1 MSVYLTADIAKI
13 NIQHE
18 LNKNTN
24 SYQKTIERL
33 SSGTKFTKT
42 ADAPMASSQATK
54 MEVKISATKKS
65 TSNVYLGQDLL
76 TTASAN
82 QEKTI
87 ETLQSIK
94 DLCLQAANGTYSS
107 SDKNAILEEI
117 RSNLASIDL
126 SASSTDFNG
135 AKLLNGSCSN
145 LKLQIGPNSTNT
157 MEVGDALINVHCSQ
171 LGGDIRIPAATTGET
186 WTAADVSNYTD
197 KINLALTTVIG
208 TNCTLGG
215 YQNRLSNTLVNLETS
230 STNLSQGKSVISD
243 ADIAAESADL
253 VKYQILQQSAASVL
267 TQANQSS
274 SFVLSLLNIN

>member
-1 MSVYLTADIAKI
+1 MSIYLTADIAKL

-33 SSGTKFTKT
+33 STGSKYTKT

-54 MEVKISATKKS
+54 MQVKISATKEAI
-65 TSNVYLGQDLL
+65 SNVAIGQDLL
-76 TTASAN
+76 ATASAN
-82 QEKTI
+82 QEKAI
-87 ETLQSIK
+87 ETLQKIR
-94 DLCLQAANGTYSS
+94 DLCLQAENGTYSS
-107 SDKNAILEEI
+107 SDKDAILEEI
-117 RSNLASIDL
+117 RSNLESIDL
-126 SASSTDFNG
+126 SASSTNFNG
-135 AKLLNGSCSN
+135 QKLLDGSSSN

-171 LGGDIRIPAATTGET
+171 LGGDIRIPTTTTGES
-186 WTAADVSNYTD
+186 WTTTDISNYAD
-197 KINLALTTVIG
+197 KINLALTTLIE

-215 YQNRLSNTLVNLETS
+215 YQNRLSNTLVNLQTS
-230 STNLSQGKSVISD
+230 STNLTQGKSVISD